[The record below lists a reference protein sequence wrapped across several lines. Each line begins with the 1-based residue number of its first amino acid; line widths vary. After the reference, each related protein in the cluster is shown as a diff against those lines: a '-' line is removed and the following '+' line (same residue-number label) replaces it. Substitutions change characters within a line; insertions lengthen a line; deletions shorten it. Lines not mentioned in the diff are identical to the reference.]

1 LLAIHSDQGRNFDSE
16 IFKQLCEILEIRKTR
31 TSPRNPKCNGQ
42 TERFN
47 RSIVS
52 MSKSYLSGEQTN
64 WDLNLG
70 FLAGAYR
77 ASPNETTGLSPNL
90 LMLGREVLMPYDLT
104 KECGAHAEKIRERIQ
119 KAHEIARKNL
129 AKRRKDFYDIKSKL
143 TLYKEADK
151 VWVRNENRK
160 EGECHKLQPLY
171 VGPYIITHKLN
182 DLNYKV
188 QIDEKGKDKV
198 LNHNKLKPYV
208 GKSSPKW
215 LTKVEAKIRNKN
227 TPK

>member
-1 LLAIHSDQGRNFDSE
+1 MI
-16 IFKQLCEILEIRKTR
+16 T
-31 TSPRNPKCNGQ
+31 
-42 TERFN
+42 
-47 RSIVS
+47 
-52 MSKSYLSGEQTN
+52 SYLCGEQTN

-104 KECGAHAEKIRERIQ
+104 KEGSSVMFDLKETTCGAHAEKIRERIQ

-143 TLYKEADK
+143 TLYKKADN

-188 QIDEKGKDKV
+188 QIDEKCTDLV

-208 GKSSPKW
+208 GKSNPKW
-215 LTKVEAKIRNKN
+215 LTKVEANIRSKNK
-227 TPK
+227 PK

>member
-1 LLAIHSDQGRNFDSE
+1 MIN
-16 IFKQLCEILEIRKTR
+16 
-31 TSPRNPKCNGQ
+31 
-42 TERFN
+42 
-47 RSIVS
+47 
-52 MSKSYLSGEQTN
+52 SYLFDEQTN

-104 KECGAHAEKIRERIQ
+104 KEGSSVMFDLKKTHAEIIRERIQ
-119 KAHEIARKNL
+119 KAHEIDRKNL
-129 AKRRKDFYDIKSKL
+129 ARSAKRRKDFYDIKSKL

-151 VWVRNENRK
+151 VWVRSENRK

-171 VGPYIITHKLN
+171 IEPYIITHKLN

-198 LNHNKLKPYV
+198 LSHSK
-208 GKSSPKW
+208 
-215 LTKVEAKIRNKN
+215 
-227 TPK
+227 